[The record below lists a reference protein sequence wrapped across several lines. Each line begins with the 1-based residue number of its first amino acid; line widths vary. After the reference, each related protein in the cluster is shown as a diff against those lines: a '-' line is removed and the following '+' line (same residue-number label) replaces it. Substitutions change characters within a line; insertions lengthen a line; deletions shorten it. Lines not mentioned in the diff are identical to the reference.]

1 MEIKKIFLLKILKKK
16 IIYQKFKD
24 LKSAVEKTIFDIE
37 MKNYNDKVNIIFSP
51 CSASFDNF
59 RNFEERGEF
68 FNYLIRNKKIR
79 I

>member
-1 MEIKKIFLLKILKKK
+1 MKLIFKNKKITGIISILPKNKV
-16 IIYQKFKD
+16 YFKD
-24 LKSAVEKTIFDIE
+24 E